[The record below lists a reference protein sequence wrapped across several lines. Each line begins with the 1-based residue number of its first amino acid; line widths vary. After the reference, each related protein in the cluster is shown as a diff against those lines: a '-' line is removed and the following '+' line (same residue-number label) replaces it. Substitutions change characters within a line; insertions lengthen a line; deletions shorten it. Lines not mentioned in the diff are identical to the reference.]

1 MIKLTMKNIAE
12 MAGVSTTTVSRV
24 FHSPQLVRS
33 ETVDRVLRISK
44 EHKYIYNA
52 TAGDLSRK
60 SSKVFGVLIPTAK
73 NSIFGNSI
81 TAIQEAAQENG
92 FSIMLGNTHYD
103 RGIEKNLL
111 ERFQERQVAG
121 LILTGFNVGQEP
133 IIQELIEMGIPCV
146 VIWEKLDN
154 NMISYVGFDNFKA
167 AFTMTEYLISLK
179 HKRIGLLI
187 GPFTKMGRVTKRL
200 KGYKSALEKNGI
212 PFEPSLVIERVPTLF
227 DGKEAMGALLS
238 LPDPPTA
245 VFAASD
251 WLAIGGL
258 ATIKERGLRVP
269 DDISLAGFDDIDV
282 AAYCDPPLTTM
293 RVPAHEMGR
302 LAIRVL
308 LEMIN
313 NNGTGIRQYSL
324 ETDLIIRKSCSE
336 FKDNG
341 PRHLKGG

>member
-121 LILTGFNVGQEP
+121 LILTGFNLGQEP